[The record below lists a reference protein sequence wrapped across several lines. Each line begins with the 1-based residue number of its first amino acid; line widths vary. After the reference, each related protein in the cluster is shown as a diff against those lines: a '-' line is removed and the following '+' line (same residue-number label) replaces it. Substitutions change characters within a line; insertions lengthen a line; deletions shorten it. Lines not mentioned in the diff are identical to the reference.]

1 MSQELKV
8 ADLTITSPA
17 FETHRPIPDRHASTG
32 EDLAPEL
39 RWSGAPSG
47 TKAFAVVVHD
57 PDAPLVDGFTHW
69 VAYGIAGDA
78 IGNPVG
84 EAVDERG
91 IGIVDDD
98 GESLR
103 PRRRSAPAQFGREVL
118 AGTRMPVGNRSMRLE
133 GGRGNREICDL
144 QFLAHAATLRAS
156 PSRALPRPGAR
167 RAARRA
173 NRQRLRTQAPATGV
187 VWVTSWPCGQ
197 DPRPK
202 PGCRRRRDL
211 RHEARGGVTGVDC
224 GAGAV
229 LLR

>member
-78 IGNPVG
+78 TGLPEG
-84 EAVDERG
+84 GGDAR
-91 IGIVDDD
+91 
-98 GESLR
+98 
-103 PRRRSAPAQFGREVL
+103 
-118 AGTRMPVGNRSMRLE
+118 AGTNSLGERRYNGPAPPPGHGTHHYYFWVYALDENLDLE
-133 GGRGNREICDL
+133 PGLER
-144 QFLAHAATLRAS
+144 
-156 PSRALPRPGAR
+156 RALLERIASHVIEQAR
-167 RAARRA
+167 LIGTFKR
-173 NRQRLRTQAPATGV
+173 
-187 VWVTSWPCGQ
+187 
-197 DPRPK
+197 
-202 PGCRRRRDL
+202 
-211 RHEARGGVTGVDC
+211 
-224 GAGAV
+224 
-229 LLR
+229 

>member
-78 IGNPVG
+78 TGLPEG
-84 EAVDERG
+84 GGDAR
-91 IGIVDDD
+91 
-98 GESLR
+98 
-103 PRRRSAPAQFGREVL
+103 
-118 AGTRMPVGNRSMRLE
+118 AGTNSFGEQRYNGPAPPEGHGTHHYYFWVYALDEDLDLE
-133 GGRGNREICDL
+133 PGLER
-144 QFLAHAATLRAS
+144 
-156 PSRALPRPGAR
+156 RALLERIASHVIEQAR
-167 RAARRA
+167 LIGTFKR
-173 NRQRLRTQAPATGV
+173 
-187 VWVTSWPCGQ
+187 
-197 DPRPK
+197 
-202 PGCRRRRDL
+202 
-211 RHEARGGVTGVDC
+211 
-224 GAGAV
+224 
-229 LLR
+229 